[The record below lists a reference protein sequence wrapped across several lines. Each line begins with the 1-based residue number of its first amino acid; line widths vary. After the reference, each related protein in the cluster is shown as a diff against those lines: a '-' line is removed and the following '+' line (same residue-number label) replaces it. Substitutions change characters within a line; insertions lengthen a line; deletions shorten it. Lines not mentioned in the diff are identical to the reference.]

1 MRRLLPVDV
10 YNCVT
15 QANVAPLNHVNPE
28 PVKNGY
34 DLAVIGAGTAGLVAA
49 AGAAAL
55 GAKTCLVENHL
66 MGGDCLNYGCVPSK
80 SIIEISR
87 IAFAAG
93 TQAEKT
99 GVNIPAG
106 TTIDFGRVMEN
117 MREKRAKISINDSV
131 GRFMSMGVDV
141 FFGAA
146 VFTGRNCL
154 EAAGKLITFRKAI
167 IATGARPAHPEIPGI
182 RETGYL
188 TNETV
193 FNITEKPETMI
204 IIGGGPV
211 GCELAQAFSRLGIKI
226 CILQNKPR
234 LLEREDEDASALL
247 LEQFTS
253 EGIEV
258 VLGARTIKVE
268 KKGGKK
274 AVHYE
279 AGGIEK
285 FAEADEILAGAGRV
299 PNVEGMGLDAA
310 GVKYDVKSGVLVD
323 DRLRTTNKKIFAAGD
338 ICSRFK
344 FTHSADFYARAAL
357 QNALFGGRKKVSKLN
372 IPWCTYT
379 YPEIAHTGIYEKEAE
394 AKGIKTGTFKVGLS
408 DIDRAVTEGREK
420 GFVKFLVKKDTDK
433 ILGATIA
440 AGNAGD
446 LISEVST
453 AMAGCIGLS
462 ELASVIHPYPTDAE
476 AIRKAGDMYNRT
488 RLTPF
493 AKRILHFAIKIFGR

>member
-1 MRRLLPVDV
+1 MRRLFPGDV
-10 YNCVT
+10 YNCIT
-15 QANVAPLNHVNPE
+15 QANVAPLSHVNPE
-28 PVKNGY
+28 PVKDGY

-66 MGGDCLNYGCVPSK
+66 MGGDCLNYGCIPSK

-87 IAFAAG
+87 IAFCAG
-93 TQAEKT
+93 AGADKT
-99 GVNIPAG
+99 GVNISG

-117 MREKRAKISINDSV
+117 MRKKRAKISINDSV
-131 GRFMSMGVDV
+131 GRFTSMGVDV

-154 EAAGKLITFRKAI
+154 EAAGKKIKFKRAI
-167 IATGARPAHPEIPGI
+167 IASGAHPAHPEIPGI
-182 RETGYL
+182 KETGYL

-193 FNITEKPETMI
+193 FNIIQKPETMI

-211 GCELAQAFSRLGIKI
+211 GCELAQAFSRLGVKV
-226 CILQNKPR
+226 CLLHGNHR
-234 LLEREDEDASALL
+234 LLEREDEEASAML
-247 LEQFTS
+247 LEEFTS

-258 VLGARTIKVE
+258 VLGARIVRVE
-268 KKGGKK
+268 KKDGKK
-274 AVHYE
+274 SVCYE

-285 FAEADEILAGAGRV
+285 FAEADEIFAGAGRV
-299 PNVEGMGLDAA
+299 PNVEGMGLDVA
-310 GVKYDVKSGVLVD
+310 GVRYDAKKGVMVD
-323 DRLRTTNKKIFAAGD
+323 DHLRTSNKKIFAAGD
-338 ICSRFK
+338 VCSKFK

-379 YPEIAHTGIYEKEAE
+379 YPEIAHTGIYEKEASE
-394 AKGIKTGTFKVGLS
+394 KGIKTGIFKVELS

-446 LISEVST
+446 LISEIST
-453 AMAGCIGLS
+453 AIAGGIGLS
-462 ELASVIHPYPTDAE
+462 KLASVIHPYPTNAE

-488 RLTPF
+488 RLTSF